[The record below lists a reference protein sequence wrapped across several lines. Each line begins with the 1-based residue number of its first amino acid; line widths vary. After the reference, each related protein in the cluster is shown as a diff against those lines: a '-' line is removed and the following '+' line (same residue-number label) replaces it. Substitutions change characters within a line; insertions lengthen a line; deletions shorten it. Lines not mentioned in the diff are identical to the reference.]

1 MIRKVW
7 ETVLISGSAWHRLCY
22 LIPSYVMGWGKG
34 LPEKGLL
41 RKRGVVSNWEKVWHM
56 EKFGCG
62 ATDYG
67 HVRFG
72 SGSIL
77 HVNHPLFFHT
87 FKTDLL
93 LFSYLIAISTKLFLF
108 QPMIFQFFT

>member
-1 MIRKVW
+1 MSWAGEKDSLRRDFWEEGVW
-7 ETVLISGSAWHRLCY
+7 FPI
-22 LIPSYVMGWGKG
+22 GK
-34 LPEKGLL
+34 KA
-41 RKRGVVSNWEKVWHM
+41 WHM
-56 EKFGCG
+56 EKLRCG